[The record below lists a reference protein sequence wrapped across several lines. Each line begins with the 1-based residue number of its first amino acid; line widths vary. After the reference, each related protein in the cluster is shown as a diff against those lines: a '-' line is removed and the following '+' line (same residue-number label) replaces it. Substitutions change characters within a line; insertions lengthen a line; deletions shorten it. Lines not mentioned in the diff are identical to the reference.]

1 MEYYSVIEKNEIF
14 PFTIT
19 WMGLVGTMLSEIRE
33 REKDILYIIKYIWK
47 LKINKWI
54 KQN

>member
-19 WMGLVGTMLSEIRE
+19 WMGLVGIMLSEIRE
-33 REKDILYIIKYIWK
+33 TDKDKYCILSSIYE
-47 LKINKWI
+47 N
-54 KQN
+54 